1 MSITRILSASG
12 IASITFTG
20 AALAQGNTNS

>member
-1 MSITRILSASG
+1 MSIIRIFAASG